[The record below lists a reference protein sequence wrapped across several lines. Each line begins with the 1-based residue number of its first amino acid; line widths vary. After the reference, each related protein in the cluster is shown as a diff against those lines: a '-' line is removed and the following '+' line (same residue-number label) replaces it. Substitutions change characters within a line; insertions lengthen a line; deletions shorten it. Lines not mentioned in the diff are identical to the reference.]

1 MLVSNQ
7 VSLLDASLCRAN
19 KISRLRNTYY
29 GQITKTKSMLVG
41 TSGTDNITF
50 LMHLLHREAEG
61 TQEEFSFK

>member
-1 MLVSNQ
+1 
-7 VSLLDASLCRAN
+7 
-19 KISRLRNTYY
+19 
-29 GQITKTKSMLVG
+29 MLVG